1 MGQPIDPCVCSDQ
14 CYDALM
20 VGFNPRPAVKPGA
33 TTPTP
38 INGEYKI
45 MKNEILVEIAKVWI
59 ADAKEPEIQDGSDHA
74 KLSNARAQGMREAK
88 RECADTLKMLVE
100 TFKD

>member
-1 MGQPIDPCVCSDQ
+1 MNG
-14 CYDALM
+14 L
-20 VGFNPRPAVKPGA
+20 NVKG
-33 TTPTP
+33 
-38 INGEYKI
+38 KV

-59 ADAKEPEIQDGSDHA
+59 NEAKTPEVQDGSESA
-74 KLSNARAQGMREAK
+74 KIGNARMEGMREAK